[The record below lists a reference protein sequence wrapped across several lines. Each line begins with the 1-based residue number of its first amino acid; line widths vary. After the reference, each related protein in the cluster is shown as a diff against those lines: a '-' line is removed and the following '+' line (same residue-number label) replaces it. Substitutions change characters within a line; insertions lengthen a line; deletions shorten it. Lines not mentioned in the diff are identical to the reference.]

1 MFILIIPQQNSSI
14 NPSQVGQGSGF
25 DKKYWFVSIVNGFEK
40 ASLSARQLKEINLSF
55 GIVSALLVEVIA
67 VILIVATALR
77 STDHEGNTKCGYAT
91 HIGIAYAAGAFITYQ
106 ITGAGLNPARSTGI
120 ALFAN
125 SHDLEVKPLSQLW
138 VFWIAP
144 IFAAALVSLVL
155 LLTKLLSN
163 SAQKPAVSNET
174 NPAPIQNFADTKA
187 DAPVAPDMSYEYV
200 QNVSD
205 NNVANNL

>member
-1 MFILIIPQQNSSI
+1 M
-14 NPSQVGQGSGF
+14 
-25 DKKYWFVSIVNGFEK
+25 
-40 ASLSARQLKEINLSF
+40 
-55 GIVSALLVEVIA
+55 
-67 VILIVATALR
+67 
-77 STDHEGNTKCGYAT
+77 
-91 HIGIAYAAGAFITYQ
+91 
-106 ITGAGLNPARSTGI
+106 
-120 ALFAN
+120 
-125 SHDLEVKPLSQLW
+125 LEVKPLSQLW